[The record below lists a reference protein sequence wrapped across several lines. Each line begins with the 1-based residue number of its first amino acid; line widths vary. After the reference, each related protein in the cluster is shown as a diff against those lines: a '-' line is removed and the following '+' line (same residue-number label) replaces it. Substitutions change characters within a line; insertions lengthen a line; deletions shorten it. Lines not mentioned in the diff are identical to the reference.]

1 MTNMQRL
8 VLILAF
14 IFAVLLGILVAT
26 TLVGGKGGTSPTLA
40 PSAPA
45 SIAPT
50 AGTASGVAASPS
62 VSASPAASPSASASP
77 KPSPTPKPIALA
89 SIQFVQLALDAGTDP
104 AGTTRTITFTAQT
117 GTVTVNLATESGG
130 NTQMC
135 LYADGTQLGCRT
147 AASGAL
153 AGKVVK
159 ATAAM
164 KLTLRGAASATP
176 TVTVSVRFP
185 AAKPRVTIAN
195 ARFDGTDAPKT
206 NGLQVV
212 MTPRAK
218 GTEKVTATWGGHP
231 FLYEVDLIEQGG
243 PGLKQVKATTPATG
257 TTQSFAVTP
266 PHAWMIVLKNSE
278 TGFGPTPLTAVFTW
292 P

>member
-14 IFAVLLGILVAT
+14 IFAVLLGVLVAT
-26 TLVGGKGGTSPTLA
+26 TLVGGRGGTSPT
-40 PSAPA
+40 PSPSPA
-45 SIAPT
+45 ASLAPT
-50 AGTASGVAASPS
+50 AGAATGPAASPS
-62 VSASPAASPSASASP
+62 ASASAAASPSASASP
-77 KPSPTPKPIALA
+77 KPSPTPKAIPVA

-104 AGTTRTITFTAQT
+104 AGLTRTITFTAQT
-117 GTVTVNLATESGG
+117 GTVTVNLATQSGG
-130 NTQMC
+130 NTRMC

-147 AASGAL
+147 AVSGAL
-153 AGKVVK
+153 TGKIAK

-176 TVTVSVRFP
+176 TVTVTVKFP
-185 AAKPRVTIAN
+185 AAKPRVSIAN
-195 ARFDGTDAPKT
+195 ARFDGTAFPAT

-212 MTPRAK
+212 TTPRAA
-218 GTEKVTATWGGHP
+218 GTYKVTAAWGGHP

-243 PGLKQVKATTPATG
+243 PGLKTVKATSPSTG
-257 TTQSFAVTP
+257 TTQSFSVKP

-278 TGFGPTPLTAVFTW
+278 TGNGITPMTAVFTW

>member
-1 MTNMQRL
+1 MTNTQRL

-14 IFAVLLGILVAT
+14 IFAVLLGVLVAT
-26 TLVGGKGGTSPTLA
+26 TLFGGKGGTSATPPPSSAASLA
-40 PSAPA
+40 PSAA
-45 SIAPT
+45 
-50 AGTASGVAASPS
+50 TASGAAASPS
-62 VSASPAASPSASASP
+62 VSASAAASPSASASP

-89 SIQFVQLALDAGTDP
+89 SIQFVQLALDAGTDTS
-104 AGTTRTITFTAQT
+104 GTTRTITFTAQK
-117 GTVTVNLATESGG
+117 GTVTVNLATQSGG

-135 LYADGTQLGCRT
+135 LYADGTQLGCRI
-147 AASGAL
+147 AVSGAL
-153 AGKVVK
+153 VGKVAK

-164 KLTLRGAASATP
+164 KLTLRGAATATP
-176 TVTVSVRFP
+176 TVTVSVKFP
-185 AAKPRVTIAN
+185 STTPRVSIAN
-195 ARFDGTDAPKT
+195 ARFDGTDAPAT

-212 MTPRAK
+212 MTPRVK
-218 GTEKVTATWGGHP
+218 GSEKVTATWGGHP

-266 PHAWMIVLKNSE
+266 PHGWMIVLKNSE